1 VNNEKGVLA
10 KGMLFFPTNLKHL
23 NFYEFF
29 IQKNHVVDKIKMHK
43 LKNNILTKE
52 IYYFTL

>member
-10 KGMLFFPTNLKHL
+10 KGMLFFPPNLKHL
-23 NFYEFF
+23 NLYEFF

>member
-10 KGMLFFPTNLKHL
+10 KGMLFFPPNLKHL
-23 NFYEFF
+23 NLYEFF

-43 LKNNILTKE
+43 LKNNILTK
-52 IYYFTL
+52 